1 MGRQMK
7 RLGQADSDFWLS
19 FFFTTRGP
27 SKLPNYPK
35 SAFLE
40 NYSKSV
46 FLGPLVFLVLYPS
59 LWGIIRTVLARP
71 VQIYH
76 FWKFSPPGGAQNWG
90 KLPKICI
97 SGLSEVFWLE
107 KISAKTCKFLTNA
120 IHSQNYPKNHGQPLE
135 ARNFSPKLVPAIQIQ
150 MMTKNG

>member
-19 FFFTTRGP
+19 VFFHHQGALKTTQLPKICISGKLPKISISGP
-27 SKLPNYPK
+27 S
-35 SAFLE
+35 
-40 NYSKSV
+40 V
-46 FLGPLVFLVLYPS
+46 VFLVLYPS

-135 ARNFSPKLVPAIQIQ
+135 ARNFSPKLVPAI
-150 MMTKNG
+150 